1 MGNKRISDLNRA
13 EPLLG
18 TEEAVVDQVADTI
31 SGFDTRKTTLS
42 SIQEFTLSGAPFLK
56 VTGES
61 TFNNNAFL
69 QAGTTLSGNNACFVG
84 MSAIGT
90 GPNNGQIYADSG
102 IIVGPTQALGGYLRA
117 YDVCSTGGGILSS
130 NDGGNT
136 FTDLSDLFDSGG
148 ATLQTITQ
156 AGNQTTE
163 NLEVVNAAFVGYGS
177 TIVVVPG
184 GLSANS
190 ITVNASGACGSVPN
204 LLDATAE
211 SGSSSILGGTDN
223 RIRSS
228 CFSVINAGSG
238 NLVCGGGQSFIG
250 AGCGNIAD
258 TRATVVAGFSS
269 RAFGINSYIGS
280 GSANKTVGAEAFIGG
295 GSNNTAFS
303 GSVVL
308 GGCFNTAKFDGTI
321 AGGYCNEATGEHS
334 VVVGGRFN
342 QTIGDRNTIAGGCR
356 NVAKGGCGIF
366 VGGGRGNK
374 ADGGEDTGGVGRSF
388 SAIVG
393 GQCNSLSAGTSFIGG
408 GANNIAAGSNAVIIG
423 GQRNVT
429 GSKMTTGDFC
439 NFHVCANQTP
449 TPKYPDG
456 TSRAGV
462 SFQNYGFI
470 GNGLCNN
477 ALSSFSVVVGGCT
490 NVSDGQFSFTGAG
503 CCNTLTRTKFGTLV
517 GGGSNCITYA
527 QNGINCGAT
536 IVGGFD
542 NCVTDQ
548 FSTVVGGCKNY
559 AYGAVSNHSFIGG
572 GACNQIT
579 SANSNILGGFCNL
592 VTSTYGT
599 IQGGICNKICT
610 SSSCATVGGGRGNVI
625 VTSANATI
633 AGGCCNTMTAAN
645 NGTILGGDNNSICNR
660 TTVHI
665 VGNDIAIGLSD
676 ETCTTYVNNL
686 STAGTI
692 RAKTL
697 SASNAFTG
705 SGTYTTFTIVGGVI
719 TSAS

>member
-13 EPLLG
+13 ESLLG

-61 TFNNNAFL
+61 TFSNNAFL
-69 QAGTTLSGNNACFVG
+69 EAGTTLSGNNACFVG
-84 MSAIGT
+84 VSAIGT
-90 GPNNGQIYADSG
+90 GPNRGQLFAESG
-102 IIVGPTQALGGYLRA
+102 VIAGPAGYVRA
-117 YDVCSTGGGILSS
+117 FDICSTGGGILSS
-130 NDGGNT
+130 SDGGNT
-136 FTDLSDLFDSGG
+136 LTDLSDLFDAGG
-148 ATLQTITQ
+148 ANLQSITL
-156 AGNQTTE
+156 AGNKTTE
-163 NLEVVNAAFVGYGS
+163 NLELINAGFIGFNGTVVAVE
-177 TIVVVPG
+177 G

-190 ITVNASGACGSVPN
+190 ITVNASGTCGTVPN

-223 RIRSS
+223 RITSS

-238 NLVCGGGQSFIG
+238 NLVCGGGQSFVG

-269 RAFGINSYIGS
+269 RALGLNSYIGS
-280 GSANKTVGAEAFIGG
+280 GSANKTVGNEAFIGG

-308 GGCFNTAKFDGTI
+308 GGCFNIAKFDGTV
-321 AGGYCNEATGEHS
+321 AGGFCNEATGEHS
-334 VVVGGRFN
+334 VIVGGRFN

-356 NVAKGGCGIF
+356 NVAKGGCALFI
-366 VGGGRGNK
+366 GGGRANK
-374 ADGGEDTGGVGRSF
+374 ADGGDQVAAKAPF
-388 SAIVG
+388 AAMVG
-393 GQCNSLSAGTSFIGG
+393 GQCNSLSGGTAFVGG
-408 GANNIAAGSNAVIIG
+408 GCENIAAGLGTMVMG
-423 GQRNVT
+423 GHRNVAGT
-429 GSKMTTGDFC
+429 KITTGNFC
-439 NFHVCANQTP
+439 NFHTCANSTP
-449 TPKYPDG
+449 TPRYPDSC
-456 TSRAGV
+456 SRAGV
-462 SFQNYGFI
+462 NFQNFAFI
-470 GNGLCNN
+470 GSGCCNN
-477 ALSSFSVVVGGCT
+477 ALSSYSTVVAGCR
-490 NVSDGQFSFTGAG
+490 NIADGQFSFTGAG
-503 CCNTLTRTKFGTLV
+503 CCNHLKRTKFGTLV
-517 GGGSNCITYA
+517 GGGSNCVTYA
-527 QNGINCGAT
+527 QNGINCAAT

-548 FSTVVGGCKNY
+548 FATVVGGCKNCV
-559 AYGAVSNHSFIGG
+559 YGSVSNHSFIGG
-572 GACNQIT
+572 GACNRIT
-579 SANSNILGGFCNL
+579 QGYGNILGGFCNIII
-592 VTSTYGT
+592 SPYGS
-599 IQGGICNKICT
+599 IQGGICNSVCG
-610 SSSCATVGGGRGNVI
+610 SSSCASIGGGRGNVI
-625 VTSANATI
+625 LTSANATI
-633 AGGCCNTMTAAN
+633 AGGCCNTMTTAG
-645 NGTILGGDNNSICNR
+645 NGAILGGDNNSITNR

-665 VGNDIAIGLSD
+665 VGNDIAIGSGD
-676 ETCTTYVNNL
+676 ATCTTYVNNL